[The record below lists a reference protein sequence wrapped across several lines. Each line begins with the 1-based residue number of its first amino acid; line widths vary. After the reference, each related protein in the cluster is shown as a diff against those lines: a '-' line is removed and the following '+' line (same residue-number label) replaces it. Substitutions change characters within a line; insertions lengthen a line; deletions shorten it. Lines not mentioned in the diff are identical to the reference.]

1 MAKKA
6 ATAAKPKPLADAK
19 VKRLAVKKG
28 KHVLKTDQSCSDKLQ
43 RRLFRRS
50 SDEVAE
56 RAMTLK
62 LGMFDKRQVEENRDE
77 DGIRIIVALTSSSSS
92 SSSVAP

>member
-6 ATAAKPKPLADAK
+6 APRAKPKPVADAPPK
-19 VKRLAVKKG
+19 RLLVKRGQRL
-28 KHVLKTDQSCSDKLQ
+28 LKSTDSCDKFQ

-50 SDEVAE
+50 ADEVAE

-77 DGIRIIVALTSSSSS
+77 DGIRIIAAVNICRRK
-92 SSSVAP
+92 

>member
-1 MAKKA
+1 MGKKA
-6 ATAAKPKPLADAK
+6 ASSAKPKPEADGK
-19 VKRLAVKKG
+19 VKRLAVTKG
-28 KHVLKTDQSCSDKLQ
+28 KGVVKSDPSCSDLSKG

-50 SDEVAE
+50 SDETAE

-77 DGIRIIVALTSSSSS
+77 EGIRSSLRLK
-92 SSSVAP
+92 